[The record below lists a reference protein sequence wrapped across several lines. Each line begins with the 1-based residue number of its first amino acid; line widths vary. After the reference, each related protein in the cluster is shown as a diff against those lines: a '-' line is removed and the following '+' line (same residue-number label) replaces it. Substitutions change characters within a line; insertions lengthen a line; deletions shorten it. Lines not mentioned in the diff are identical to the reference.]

1 LTIDQSEICE
11 RNAEASETGYV
22 TRFLNFRYVA
32 ADGLARFSDD
42 NAVYHERLD
51 EGRRKWI
58 AHLVFLRRKH
68 LVDANREVG
77 AGWNRQ
83 ACRDGLLVLINRLLL
98 LRIALWRGTVVGLL
112 LAISRIAAL
121 WLPVRLR
128 RLGLGRRSLLL
139 LLSGLRGRRWRRSLL
154 RRGIWGGG
162 LWNLILCR
170 LIANALPAAGRRSRS
185 GRRLDVVRG
194 WRRWR
199 WILS

>member
-121 WLPVRLR
+121 WLSVRL
-128 RLGLGRRSLLL
+128 GWRSLLL
-139 LLSGLRGRRWRRSLL
+139 LLGLWRRRWRRSLL
-154 RRGIWGGG
+154 RRCIWGGG

-194 WRRWR
+194 WWR